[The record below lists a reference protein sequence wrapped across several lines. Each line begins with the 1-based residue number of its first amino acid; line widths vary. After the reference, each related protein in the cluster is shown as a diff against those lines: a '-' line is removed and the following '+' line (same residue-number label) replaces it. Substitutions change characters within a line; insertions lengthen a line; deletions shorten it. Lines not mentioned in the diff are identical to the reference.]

1 LDNKFKLFQIA
12 NPIKD
17 ATQRNGLGAPNVTYG
32 NDGAVNYVYAGD
44 LQGNMWRFDF
54 TGTDLS
60 KAKTVTTPVFTAKTP
75 TGANAAD
82 YCAAAD
88 RFCSGGGYI
97 LLFGT
102 GKYVETYD
110 VTPAN
115 YLVNTYYAILD
126 TTYTAD
132 AVTGRSQLV
141 PRTVTLS
148 GTGLTLTGDKFT
160 YGTATGTKKGW
171 YFDFYDSKNTGEHS
185 SHIARYNCWK
195 LLFFNTLI
203 PSNDPCSA
211 AVLAEIWSMY

>member
-1 LDNKFKLFQIA
+1 LLT
-12 NPIKD
+12 PIKD

-75 TGANAAD
+75 TGETQPITVQPQIVFAP
-82 YCAAAD
+82 
-88 RFCSGGGYI
+88 GGGYI

-102 GKYVETYD
+102 GKYLETYD
-110 VTPAN
+110 VTPVN
-115 YLVNTYYAILD
+115 YQVNTYYAILD

-132 AVTGRSQLV
+132 AVTGRSQLA
-141 PRTVTLS
+141 PRTTAVS

-160 YGTATGTKKGW
+160 YGTATGTKKAGILIFMIRRIPVSVFITH
-171 YFDFYDSKNTGEHS
+171 YPVQ
-185 SHIARYNCWK
+185 
-195 LLFFNTLI
+195 LLVTITFLI
-203 PSNDPCSA
+203 PNSKQRS
-211 AVLAEIWSMY
+211 LLRRRWS